1 MSFWDKFSSK
11 PPAPLDTVE
20 WFSLPLMALALMGC
34 EDRYR
39 YDCQDPENWQE
50 EICKKPK
57 CIAMGYCT
65 EWLINT
71 GEEEHEAH

>member
-1 MSFWDKFSSK
+1 MWRF
-11 PPAPLDTVE
+11 A
-20 WFSLPLMALALMGC
+20 SLIVASLLLLGC

-57 CIAMGYCT
+57 CVAMGYCT
-65 EWLINT
+65 EYLITT
-71 GEEEHEAH
+71 GEEKHETH

>member
-1 MSFWDKFSSK
+1 MKHFLLLF
-11 PPAPLDTVE
+11 A
-20 WFSLPLMALALMGC
+20 FLALMGC
-34 EDRYR
+34 KDRYR

-65 EWLINT
+65 EWLIDT
-71 GEEEHEAH
+71 GEEEHEAEK

>member
-1 MSFWDKFSSK
+1 
-11 PPAPLDTVE
+11 L
-20 WFSLPLMALALMGC
+20 LALVALTGC
-34 EDRYR
+34 QDRYR

-71 GEEEHEAH
+71 GEEQEHEAH

>member
-1 MSFWDKFSSK
+1 MKRISLLLI
-11 PPAPLDTVE
+11 PLA
-20 WFSLPLMALALMGC
+20 ALVLTGC
-34 EDRYR
+34 QDRYR

-71 GEEEHEAH
+71 GEDEQEHEAH

>member
-1 MSFWDKFSSK
+1 
-11 PPAPLDTVE
+11 
-20 WFSLPLMALALMGC
+20 MGC
-34 EDRYR
+34 QDRYR
-39 YDCQDPENWQE
+39 YDCQDPANWQE

-71 GEEEHEAH
+71 GEDEQEHEAH